1 MKFSLIVPVFNTEPA
16 YFHECMDS
24 ILNQDYEGEYE
35 VILIDDGST
44 TDIGRICDWYQQK
57 DPRIMVIHQE
67 NRGVSEARNEGIRR
81 AGGEW
86 LYFIDP
92 DDWIEINALSSAA
105 AILRK
110 YSLDILYVAY
120 QEDLP
125 NTSTPYGYGG
135 QASRPWISWI
145 RRESD
150 WVCWTIPITACHA
163 VSDRSAPNFSG
174 WSSLKKTIC
183 VSFPSFAGCRIPC
196 LICISWMPLPAW
208 ASWTRWF
215 IITGRTRSPSA
226 TGSTLPSRNIY
237 WSLTKCYISISRG
250 NQRTGPGPLNLRPQ
264 GITVKSSACITLTPV
279 GTRTGNRRKRSGNS

>member
-110 YSLDILYVAY
+110 YSPDILYVAY

-135 QASRPWISWI
+135 GGGR
-145 RRESD
+145 
-150 WVCWTIPITACHA
+150 
-163 VSDRSAPNFSG
+163 
-174 WSSLKKTIC
+174 
-183 VSFPSFAGCRIPC
+183 
-196 LICISWMPLPAW
+196 LPD
-208 ASWTRWF
+208 
-215 IITGRTRSPSA
+215 
-226 TGSTLPSRNIY
+226 
-237 WSLTKCYISISRG
+237 
-250 NQRTGPGPLNLRPQ
+250 PGYH
-264 GITVKSSACITLTPV
+264 G
-279 GTRTGNRRKRSGNS
+279 